1 MNIGV
6 YSILYSKIWDVIH
19 RIQHL
24 NISNERDFCIDLSLI
39 WHENQLIEV

>member
-6 YSILYSKIWDVIH
+6 YSILCSKIWDVIH

-24 NISNERDFCIDLSLI
+24 NISNEQDFSLFLKSI
-39 WHENQLIEV
+39 LHVNHSIEV

>member
-6 YSILYSKIWDVIH
+6 YSILCSKIWDVIH

-24 NISNERDFCIDLSLI
+24 NISNERDFPIDLMFI
-39 WHENQLIEV
+39 WHVNQ